1 MFDKYMIVGE
11 EFRNVEKDGKVTG
24 FQVGLRLPYYRGI
37 VISLV
42 DPPQLT
48 VDGET
53 IAPERATV
61 TLHGNTYKL
70 AEMEDQ
76 DVDRWEFGEVGI
88 VTVKEPGGL
97 KSGWHEIDVEQ
108 HLKISYVPAGFRGHD
123 HKVVE
128 MAH

>member
-1 MFDKYMIVGE
+1 MFDKYMIAGE
-11 EFRNVEKDGKVTG
+11 EFRNVEKDGTVTG
-24 FQVGLRLPYYRGI
+24 FQIGLRLPYYRGI

-53 IAPERATV
+53 VAPERATV

-123 HKVVE
+123 HKVLELV
-128 MAH
+128 H

>member
-1 MFDKYMIVGE
+1 
-11 EFRNVEKDGKVTG
+11 
-24 FQVGLRLPYYRGI
+24 

-48 VDGET
+48 VDGENVDLEKVT
-53 IAPERATV
+53 L
-61 TLHGNTYKL
+61 TLHGNSYKV

-88 VTVKEPGGL
+88 VTVNKPGGL
-97 KSGWHEIDVEQ
+97 NPGRHEIDVEQ

-123 HKVVE
+123 HKVLE
-128 MAH
+128 LAR